1 MSAIK
6 TYAKCEYC
14 EKIEQTRDEW
24 NLPHNWVKFTKY
36 PTAIIGKEDYAFCGI
51 EHLWFWCLDNYD
63 RSIIEKLLYKVNA
76 WLVARK

>member
-24 NLPHNWVKFTKY
+24 NLPNNWVQLTKFPKK
-36 PTAIIGKEDYAFCGI
+36 IIGKDYLAFCGI
-51 EHLWFWCLDNYD
+51 EHLWLWCLDNYD
-63 RSIIEKLLYKVNA
+63 RSVLEDLLYKVTT
-76 WLVARK
+76 WLVGRK